1 MDTHVFHPMVRLV
14 VVGWFTRGAGAA
26 DGTHYRSALRCGEE
40 ANPHVL
46 ADMFSAVWDVRFTP
60 ESGH

>member
-1 MDTHVFHPMVRLV
+1 MDTHIIEAMDGPR

-40 ANPHVL
+40 ANPHAL
-46 ADMFSAVWDVRFTP
+46 SAMPCAVRYFRFTP
-60 ESGH
+60 ESRH